1 MIWKIPLT
9 FCAMVILDIVW
20 AYYTSSVAA
29 KKPALAG
36 LFASTIM
43 FCTAA
48 VTVSYVQDPRLLP
61 VVMAGAF
68 VGTYLAVR
76 FPIH

>member
-1 MIWKIPLT
+1 MIWKIPVT
-9 FCAMVILDIVW
+9 FFSMVILDIVW
-20 AYYTSSVAA
+20 AYYTSAVAA
-29 KKPALAG
+29 KRPALAG
-36 LFASTIM
+36 TFASAIM
-43 FCTAA
+43 LFTAA